1 MDLYNATGEYESEL
15 SDEVE
20 EAEKQMDEMYQS
32 GFQMRPEYRAL
43 KNQVSQKK
51 AEIKNIISDMRREI
65 MSEKQDIEL
74 EGISD
79 ITGIPIDELRRQR
92 ESKRKGLEEAQEDI
106 RRAGGLSGRMR

>member
-1 MDLYNATGEYESEL
+1 
-15 SDEVE
+15 
-20 EAEKQMDEMYQS
+20 
-32 GFQMRPEYRAL
+32 MRPEYRAL

-92 ESKRKGLEEAQEDI
+92 ESRKEALEEAQKDI
-106 RRAGGLSGRMR
+106 RRAGGMSQTFR